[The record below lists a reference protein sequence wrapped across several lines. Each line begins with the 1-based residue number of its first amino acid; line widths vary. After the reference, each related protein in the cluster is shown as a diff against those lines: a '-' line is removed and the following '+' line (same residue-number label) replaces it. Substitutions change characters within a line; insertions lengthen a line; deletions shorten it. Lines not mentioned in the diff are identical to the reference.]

1 MADLLPEQAREMMLS
16 SIEALAGTEVL
27 PLQSCLGRV
36 LAGDLVARV
45 SHPPR
50 RVSAM
55 DGYAVR
61 AAQAKKDAL
70 LRLVGRSAA
79 GTAAVPKLAEDAT
92 AVQIFTGAALPEG
105 ADAVLI
111 DEHSVVERDEGD
123 GKYVR
128 VLEQPMLGRYIRDEG
143 GDFVEGSV
151 CLKASCLLS
160 VRDIALAATMNY
172 AWLSVRRRPR
182 LSIVASGFEL
192 AHPGEARGSHQ
203 IAAANSLMLSMLA
216 ESFGAEA
223 RVVPFAGDSLVSMS
237 AALRDALAGADIV
250 VASGGASCSASDW
263 TGAAMAELGIE
274 ERFSRLAMRPGKP
287 TRFGILKDIAKDR
300 RGDIPVLVLPGN
312 PASVYVGA
320 LVFLRVM
327 IERMLSRDVSD
338 VLGDAE
344 VGVGCGIVAGGERSH
359 YMRGFL
365 EGGIVDIFS
374 DQESSHT
381 LLLAHANCLVV
392 QPAHAAEKKEGD
404 RIGILR
410 IPPHCCGL

>member
-1 MADLLPEQAREMMLS
+1 MADLLPEQAREMILA

-61 AAQAKKDAL
+61 TAQANKDAV

-79 GTAAVPKLAEDAT
+79 GTALVPKLAEDAT
-92 AVQIFTGAALPEG
+92 AVQIFTGAALPDG

-111 DEHSVVERDEGD
+111 DEHSVVERGD
-123 GKYVR
+123 AGGEKNYVR
-128 VLEQPMLGRYIRDEG
+128 VLEQPMRDRYIRAEG
-143 GDFVEGSV
+143 GDFAEGSV
-151 CLKASCLLS
+151 CLKASRLLS

-182 LSIVASGFEL
+182 LAIVASGFEL
-192 AHPGEARGSHQ
+192 AHPGEAHGSHQ
-203 IAAANSLMLSMLA
+203 IAAANSLMLAMLA
-216 ESFGAEA
+216 ESFGAEV
-223 RVVPFAGDSLVSMS
+223 RIVPFAEDSLASLS
-237 AALRDALAGADIV
+237 AALRDALGGADIV
-250 VASGGASCSASDW
+250 VASGGASRSATDW

-287 TRFGILKDIAKDR
+287 TRFGILKDTR
-300 RGDIPVLVLPGN
+300 CDIPVLVLPGN

-327 IERMLSRDVSD
+327 IERMLSQDVSD
-338 VLGDAE
+338 VLEEAE
-344 VGVGCGIVAGGERSH
+344 VGVGCIIAAGGERSH

-365 EGGIVDIFS
+365 EGGVVRIFS

-381 LLLAHANCLVV
+381 LLLARANCLVV
-392 QPAHAAEKKEGD
+392 QPAHAAAKGEGD
-404 RIGILR
+404 RIGILP